1 MFQITIDLK
10 KTTLAFALSEQWV
23 SALFGQGVAL
33 FFNFFLEKKFVLYF
47 CQGYVMLCLVVG
59 LIMQHQQF

>member
-33 FFNFFLEKKFVLYF
+33 FFNFFLEKK
-47 CQGYVMLCLVVG
+47 
-59 LIMQHQQF
+59 